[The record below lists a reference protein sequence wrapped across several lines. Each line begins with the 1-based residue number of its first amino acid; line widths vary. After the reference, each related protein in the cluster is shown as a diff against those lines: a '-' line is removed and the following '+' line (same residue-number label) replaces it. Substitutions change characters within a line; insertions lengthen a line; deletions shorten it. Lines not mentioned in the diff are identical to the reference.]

1 MSIHDFKEKIK
12 DFVGS
17 EKGKDFFVVGII
29 VLASIFSFGL
39 GRLSISENSDRV
51 SVEYDPSLLTASVGS
66 LKGVSGTNGS
76 NSVGDS
82 MGSNITSNTSKSQGA
97 FFASKKGTKYY
108 PVDCGA
114 GQTLLETNKIFFST
128 SAEAEKAGYSLSTAC
143 K

>member
-1 MSIHDFKEKIK
+1 MSIHNFKEKIK

-29 VLASIFSFGL
+29 LLASVFSFGL

-51 SVEYDPSLLTASVGS
+51 KVGYDPDMLTASVGS
-66 LKGVSGTNGS
+66 LNGLPSANGS
-76 NSVGDS
+76 NTAGERVGG
-82 MGSNITSNTSKSQGA
+82 GS

-128 SAEAEKAGYSLSTAC
+128 SADAEKAGYSLSTAC